1 MNNNLNIALTELKL
15 KHVDFRPNLNEL
27 LSELKNKEINYYRT
41 KVVAL
46 SEAVIV
52 DPHNNSQ
59 QEELKSSLNQLER
72 LLAAS

>member
-52 DPHNNSQ
+52 DPYNNSQ